1 MVENNIMKCEEE
13 EIDSLDV
20 FSQNS
25 NDDVF
30 LDSLEPS
37 LYKGKYESSV
47 CPRNINFI
55 CIGII

>member
-20 FSQNS
+20 FSQHT

-37 LYKGKYESSV
+37 VYKEKYESSV
-47 CPRNINFI
+47 RPCNV
-55 CIGII
+55 